1 MIADQ
6 ETFSVLSQKQ
16 LRICRIVFLI
26 LVILWMGM
34 IFFFSSE
41 TAEESASLSG
51 SVTESLARFFFRD
64 WFTQENAAQLPER
77 MGKLEYLI
85 RKGAHFTEY
94 LVLGGLL
101 ALFFS
106 TIRMKYS
113 LRILTNTLIGVV
125 YAVSDEFHQSFVDG
139 RAMQGFD
146 ILIDSLGVFFGALIF
161 SGISAMIIV
170 SFVRKRKK
178 HNAELQRI
186 S

>member
-1 MIADQ
+1 MSTET

-16 LRICRIVFLI
+16 LRICRIIFLI
-26 LVILWMGM
+26 LVILWMGT

-41 TAEESASLSG
+41 TAEESSSLSG
-51 SVTESLARFFFRD
+51 SVTEGLARFFFSS
-64 WFTQENAAQLPER
+64 WFRPENAAQLRER

-113 LRILTNTLIGVV
+113 LRIVISTLTGIL

-146 ILIDSLGVFFGALIF
+146 ILVDSLGVLTGALIF

-170 SFVRKRKK
+170 SFARKRKERDAK
-178 HNAELQRI
+178 LQRI